1 MHYRKLTAAILLTC
15 SAGMFPVYAA
25 EIKEAPA
32 ADTHAAASV
41 IDTHVVTSAAD
52 THATAPAA
60 DTHVATPTP
69 QNNVDAHSAVHQTNL
84 WQTPSFTTI
93 ITAEEMEDNHYETVA
108 EALMYAPGVTV
119 TPGSVNTAHQ
129 VVRID
134 GDDRVA
140 VFIDGRRQNL
150 ESGFSDG
157 RATYDLDMTP
167 PVMAIDR
174 IEILHGAVGDSFLSN
189 DTPGGI
195 INIITKKGK
204 EHVFKFEAARGPYDA
219 WRWET
224 QLAGSGKGW
233 SWTATGGRS
242 NLEELHYKSSEG
254 NKETMPNSAVNRRE
268 MYFRIDR
275 QLKKNRSL
283 TFTYGHFSNDR
294 GLWYSRLNPTDYN
307 YSKMANHFAL
317 TYNYKE
323 NTAAPGYISL
333 YHYYNQGDTFRP
345 FGTKHQKDLP
355 SYGRWKTNT
364 NGIDWRD
371 GWSISKDH
379 TISAGLSWRHT
390 SVDNESNYNV
400 AGDPAPGAAVP
411 GFPGVDNPN
420 RSFGKNYEK
429 SMSNVNAFVK
439 TVRRFNKLILTG
451 TSGINHNSKFS
462 NHYISSSGAEYR
474 PDKKTTFYG
483 SLQHIYAVPTLDELY
498 YNNQQIQGN
507 PNLEPEK
514 GWKVNGGIRHQFN
527 DKVFADV
534 GGFLSYTKNPILWHY
549 NTATN
554 RWRPD
559 NYEGQHQQGLHLTVT
574 DVFSPKYNATLS
586 YTYTNSKT
594 DWGDK
599 DPSYTSLVARHQ
611 VQAALRYKDKHWSNN
626 ILLTSGFGRNSDWY
640 SGNYFVVDLNLSY
653 KFSKHWSSYLKVHNL
668 FNNSYEML
676 GSRTIG
682 DCPAYGRTALFGVVY
697 SY

>member
-1 MHYRKLTAAILLTC
+1 MSSKKIAAAILLAC
-15 SAGMFPVYAA
+15 STSLLPVYAA
-25 EIKEAPA
+25 ETEKTNTAAPETQA
-32 ADTHAAASV
+32 TVSV
-41 IDTHVVTSAAD
+41 PERKA
-52 THATAPAA
+52 
-60 DTHVATPTP
+60 
-69 QNNVDAHSAVHQTNL
+69 DAHSAVTQTTL
-84 WQTPSFTTI
+84 MQAPAFTTI
-93 ITAEEMEDNHYETVA
+93 ILAEEMEDNHYETVA

-119 TPGSVNTAHQ
+119 TPGSVNTAQ
-129 VVRID
+129 
-134 GDDRVA
+134 
-140 VFIDGRRQNL
+140 
-150 ESGFSDG
+150 SGFSDG

-167 PVMAIDR
+167 SVMAIDR
-174 IEILHGAVGDSFLSN
+174 IEILHGPVGDSFIN
-189 DTPGGI
+189 YNAPGGV

-204 EHVFKFEAARGPYDA
+204 DHTFKFEAARGPYDA

-268 MYFRIDR
+268 MYFRVDR
-275 QLKKNRSL
+275 QLAKNKSL

-307 YSKMANHFAL
+307 YAKMANHLAL

-323 NTAAPGYISL
+323 NSTSPGYVSL
-333 YHYYNQGDTFRP
+333 YHYYNQGDTYRP
-345 FGTKHQKDLP
+345 AGAKHQEDLL
-355 SYGRWKTNT
+355 SFGRWKTKT
-364 NGIDWRD
+364 TGIDWRD
-371 GWSISKDH
+371 SWTIKKNRSIV
-379 TISAGLSWRHT
+379 AGITWRRT
-390 SVDNESNYNV
+390 SVDNDTNYDVSGN
-400 AGDPAPGAAVP
+400 PPG
-411 GFPGVDNPN
+411 GELN
-420 RSFGKNYEK
+420 RSFGKNYAK
-429 SMSNVNAFVK
+429 DMTNVTAFIRTTRQIK
-439 TVRRFNKLILTG
+439 KLTLSG
-451 TSGINHNSKFS
+451 TRGITHNSGFS
-462 NHYISSSGAEYR
+462 NHYISTSTGEYR

-483 SLQHIYAVPTLDELY
+483 SIQHFYAVPTLDELY
-498 YNNQQIQGN
+498 YNNQRIQGN

-514 GWKVNGGIRHQFN
+514 GWKASGGIRHQFN

-653 KFSKHWSSYLKVHNL
+653 KFSKHWSSYLKVHNQSVQQL
-668 FNNSYEML
+668 L
-676 GSRTIG
+676 
-682 DCPAYGRTALFGVVY
+682 
-697 SY
+697 

>member
-25 EIKEAPA
+25 EIKEVSA
-32 ADTHAAASV
+32 ADTHVAAPV
-41 IDTHVVTSAAD
+41 TDKHVVTSAAD
-52 THATAPAA
+52 THATAPA
-60 DTHVATPTP
+60 VATPAP
-69 QNNVDAHSAVHQTNL
+69 QNNVDAHSAVHQSNL
-84 WQTPSFTTI
+84 WQTPAFTTI

-174 IEILHGAVGDSFLSN
+174 IEILHGAVGDSFIN
-189 DTPGGI
+189 YNAPGGV

-204 EHVFKFEAARGPYDA
+204 DHTFKFEAARGPYDA

-268 MYFRIDR
+268 MYFRVDR
-275 QLKKNRSL
+275 QLAKNKSL

-307 YSKMANHFAL
+307 YSKMANHLAL

-323 NTAAPGYISL
+323 NSSSPGYVSL
-333 YHYYNQGDTFRP
+333 YHYYNQGDTYRP
-345 FGTKHQKDLP
+345 AGAKHQEDLL
-355 SYGRWKTNT
+355 SFGRWKTKT
-364 NGIDWRD
+364 TGIDWRD
-371 GWSISKDH
+371 SWTIKKNRSIV
-379 TISAGLSWRHT
+379 AGITWRRT
-390 SVDNESNYNV
+390 SVDNDTNYDVSGN
-400 AGDPAPGAAVP
+400 PPG
-411 GFPGVDNPN
+411 GELN
-420 RSFGKNYEK
+420 RSFGKNYAQN
-429 SMSNVNAFVK
+429 MTNVTAFIRTTRQIK
-439 TVRRFNKLILTG
+439 KLTLSG
-451 TSGINHNSKFS
+451 TRGITHNSGFS
-462 NHYISSSGAEYR
+462 NHYISTSTGEYR

-483 SLQHIYAVPTLDELY
+483 SIQHFYAVPTLDELY
-498 YNNQQIQGN
+498 YNNQRIQGN

-514 GWKVNGGIRHQFN
+514 GWKASGGIRHQFN
-527 DKVFADV
+527 DKIFADV

-653 KFSKHWSSYLKVHNL
+653 KFSKHWSSYLKVHNAL
-668 FNNSYEML
+668 S
-676 GSRTIG
+676 
-682 DCPAYGRTALFGVVY
+682 ATAPPTDGQRCSELCIRIKT
-697 SY
+697 

>member
-1 MHYRKLTAAILLTC
+1 MSSKKIAAAILLAC
-15 SAGMFPVYAA
+15 STSLLPVYAA
-25 EIKEAPA
+25 ETEKTNTAAPETQA
-32 ADTHAAASV
+32 TVSV
-41 IDTHVVTSAAD
+41 PERKA
-52 THATAPAA
+52 
-60 DTHVATPTP
+60 
-69 QNNVDAHSAVHQTNL
+69 DAHSAVTQTTL
-84 WQTPSFTTI
+84 MQAPAFTTI
-93 ITAEEMEDNHYETVA
+93 ILAEEMEDNHYETVA

-174 IEILHGAVGDSFLSN
+174 IEILHGPVGDSFIN
-189 DTPGGI
+189 YNAPGGV

-204 EHVFKFEAARGPYDA
+204 DHTFKFEAARGPYDA

-268 MYFRIDR
+268 MYFRVDR
-275 QLKKNRSL
+275 QLAKNKSL

-307 YSKMANHFAL
+307 YAKMANHLAL

-323 NTAAPGYISL
+323 NSTSPGYVSL
-333 YHYYNQGDTFRP
+333 YHYYNQGDTYRP
-345 FGTKHQKDLP
+345 AGAKHQEDLL
-355 SYGRWKTNT
+355 SFGRWKTKT
-364 NGIDWRD
+364 TGIDWRD
-371 GWSISKDH
+371 SWTIKKNRSIV
-379 TISAGLSWRHT
+379 AGITWRRT
-390 SVDNESNYNV
+390 SVDNDTNYDVSGN
-400 AGDPAPGAAVP
+400 PPG
-411 GFPGVDNPN
+411 GELN
-420 RSFGKNYEK
+420 RSFGKNYAK
-429 SMSNVNAFVK
+429 DMTNVTAFIRTTRQIK
-439 TVRRFNKLILTG
+439 KLTLSG
-451 TSGINHNSKFS
+451 TRGITHNSGFS
-462 NHYISSSGAEYR
+462 NHYISTSTGEYR

-483 SLQHIYAVPTLDELY
+483 SIQHFYAVPTLDELY
-498 YNNQQIQGN
+498 YNNQRIQGN

-514 GWKVNGGIRHQFN
+514 GWKASGGIRHQFN

-549 NTATN
+549 NTAIN

>member
-1 MHYRKLTAAILLTC
+1 MSSKKIAAAILLAC
-15 SAGMFPVYAA
+15 STSLLPVYAA
-25 EIKEAPA
+25 ETEK
-32 ADTHAAASV
+32 TN
-41 IDTHVVTSAAD
+41 T
-52 THATAPAA
+52 
-60 DTHVATPTP
+60 ATPETQATVSVP
-69 QNNVDAHSAVHQTNL
+69 ERKADAHSAVTQTTL
-84 WQTPSFTTI
+84 MQAPAFTTI
-93 ITAEEMEDNHYETVA
+93 ILAEEMEDNHYETVA

-174 IEILHGAVGDSFLSN
+174 IEILHGPVGDSFIN
-189 DTPGGI
+189 YNAPGGV

-204 EHVFKFEAARGPYDA
+204 DHTFKFEAARGPYDA

-254 NKETMPNSAVNRRE
+254 NKETIPNSAVNRRE
-268 MYFRIDR
+268 MYFRVDR
-275 QLKKNRSL
+275 QLAKNKSL

-307 YSKMANHFAL
+307 YAKMANHLAL

-323 NTAAPGYISL
+323 NSTSPGYVSL
-333 YHYYNQGDTFRP
+333 YHYYNQGDTYRP
-345 FGTKHQKDLP
+345 AGAKHQEDLL
-355 SYGRWKTNT
+355 SFGRWKTKT
-364 NGIDWRD
+364 TGIDWRD
-371 GWSISKDH
+371 SWTIKKNRSIV
-379 TISAGLSWRHT
+379 AGITWRRT
-390 SVDNESNYNV
+390 SVDNDTNYDVSGN
-400 AGDPAPGAAVP
+400 PPG
-411 GFPGVDNPN
+411 GELN
-420 RSFGKNYEK
+420 RSFGKNYAK
-429 SMSNVNAFVK
+429 DMTNVTAFIRTTRQIK
-439 TVRRFNKLILTG
+439 KLTLSG
-451 TSGINHNSKFS
+451 TRGITHNSGFS
-462 NHYISSSGAEYR
+462 NHYISTSTGEYR

-483 SLQHIYAVPTLDELY
+483 SIQHFYAVPTLDELY
-498 YNNQQIQGN
+498 YNNQRIQGN

-514 GWKVNGGIRHQFN
+514 GWKASGGIRHQFN

-574 DVFSPKYNATLS
+574 DAFSPKYNATLS

>member
-1 MHYRKLTAAILLTC
+1 MSSKKIAAAILLAC
-15 SAGMFPVYAA
+15 STSLLPVYAA
-25 EIKEAPA
+25 ETEKTNTAAPETQA
-32 ADTHAAASV
+32 TVSV
-41 IDTHVVTSAAD
+41 PERKA
-52 THATAPAA
+52 
-60 DTHVATPTP
+60 
-69 QNNVDAHSAVHQTNL
+69 DAHSAVTQTTL
-84 WQTPSFTTI
+84 MQAPAFTTI
-93 ITAEEMEDNHYETVA
+93 ILAEEMEDNHYETVA

-174 IEILHGAVGDSFLSN
+174 IEILHGPVGDSFIN
-189 DTPGGI
+189 YNAPGGV

-204 EHVFKFEAARGPYDA
+204 DHTFKFEAARGPYDA

-254 NKETMPNSAVNRRE
+254 NKETIPNSAVNRRE
-268 MYFRIDR
+268 MYFRVDR
-275 QLKKNRSL
+275 QLAKNKSL

-307 YSKMANHFAL
+307 YAKMANHLAL

-323 NTAAPGYISL
+323 NSTSPGYVSL
-333 YHYYNQGDTFRP
+333 YHYYNQGDTYRP
-345 FGTKHQKDLP
+345 AGAKHQEDLL
-355 SYGRWKTNT
+355 SFGRWKTKT
-364 NGIDWRD
+364 TGIDWRD
-371 GWSISKDH
+371 SWTIKKNRSIV
-379 TISAGLSWRHT
+379 AGITWRRT
-390 SVDNESNYNV
+390 SVDNDTNYDVSGN
-400 AGDPAPGAAVP
+400 PPG
-411 GFPGVDNPN
+411 GELN
-420 RSFGKNYEK
+420 RSFGKNYAK
-429 SMSNVNAFVK
+429 DMTNVTAFIRTTRQIK
-439 TVRRFNKLILTG
+439 KLTLSG
-451 TSGINHNSKFS
+451 TRGITHNSGFS
-462 NHYISSSGAEYR
+462 NHYISTSTGEYR

-483 SLQHIYAVPTLDELY
+483 SIQHFYAVPTLDELY
-498 YNNQQIQGN
+498 YNNQRIQGN

-514 GWKVNGGIRHQFN
+514 GWKASGGIRHQFN

-549 NTATN
+549 NTAIK

-574 DVFSPKYNATLS
+574 DAFSPKYNATLS

-668 FNNSYEML
+668 FNNSYEIL

>member
-1 MHYRKLTAAILLTC
+1 MSSKKIAAAILLAC
-15 SAGMFPVYAA
+15 STSLLPVYAA
-25 EIKEAPA
+25 ETEKTNTAAPETQA
-32 ADTHAAASV
+32 TVSV
-41 IDTHVVTSAAD
+41 PERKA
-52 THATAPAA
+52 
-60 DTHVATPTP
+60 
-69 QNNVDAHSAVHQTNL
+69 DAHSAVTQTTL
-84 WQTPSFTTI
+84 MQAPAFTTI
-93 ITAEEMEDNHYETVA
+93 ILAEEMEDNHYETVA

-174 IEILHGAVGDSFLSN
+174 IEILHGPVGDSFIN
-189 DTPGGI
+189 YNAPGGV

-204 EHVFKFEAARGPYDA
+204 DHTFKFEAARGPYDA

-268 MYFRIDR
+268 MYFRVDR
-275 QLKKNRSL
+275 QLAKNKSL

-307 YSKMANHFAL
+307 YAKMANHLAL

-323 NTAAPGYISL
+323 NSTSPGYVSL
-333 YHYYNQGDTFRP
+333 YHYYNQGDTYRP
-345 FGTKHQKDLP
+345 AGAKHQEDLL
-355 SYGRWKTNT
+355 SFGRWKTKT
-364 NGIDWRD
+364 TGIDWRD
-371 GWSISKDH
+371 SWTIKKNRSIV
-379 TISAGLSWRHT
+379 AGITWRRT
-390 SVDNESNYNV
+390 SVDNDTNYDVSGN
-400 AGDPAPGAAVP
+400 PPG
-411 GFPGVDNPN
+411 GELNRELN
-420 RSFGKNYEK
+420 RSFGKNYAK
-429 SMSNVNAFVK
+429 DMTNVTAFIRTTRQIK
-439 TVRRFNKLILTG
+439 KLTLSG
-451 TSGINHNSKFS
+451 TRGITHNSGFS
-462 NHYISSSGAEYR
+462 NHYISTSTGEYR

-483 SLQHIYAVPTLDELY
+483 SIQHFYAVPTLDELY
-498 YNNQQIQGN
+498 YNNQRIQGN

-514 GWKVNGGIRHQFN
+514 GWKASGGIRHHFN

-549 NTATN
+549 NTAIK

-574 DVFSPKYNATLS
+574 DAFSPKYNATLS

-668 FNNSYEML
+668 FNNSYEIL

>member
-1 MHYRKLTAAILLTC
+1 MSSKKIAAAILLAC
-15 SAGMFPVYAA
+15 STSLLPVYAA
-25 EIKEAPA
+25 ETEKTNTAAPETQA
-32 ADTHAAASV
+32 TVSV
-41 IDTHVVTSAAD
+41 PERKA
-52 THATAPAA
+52 
-60 DTHVATPTP
+60 
-69 QNNVDAHSAVHQTNL
+69 DAHSAVTQTTL
-84 WQTPSFTTI
+84 MQAPAFTTI
-93 ITAEEMEDNHYETVA
+93 ILAEEME
-108 EALMYAPGVTV
+108 GVTV

-174 IEILHGAVGDSFLSN
+174 IEILHGAVGDSFIN
-189 DTPGGI
+189 YNAPGGV

-204 EHVFKFEAARGPYDA
+204 DHTFKFEAARGPYDA

-268 MYFRIDR
+268 MYFRVDR
-275 QLKKNRSL
+275 QLAKNKSL

-307 YSKMANHFAL
+307 YAKMANHLAL

-323 NTAAPGYISL
+323 NSTSPGYVSL
-333 YHYYNQGDTFRP
+333 YHYYNQGDTYRP
-345 FGTKHQKDLP
+345 AGAKHQEDLL
-355 SYGRWKTNT
+355 SFGRWKTKT
-364 NGIDWRD
+364 TGIDWRD
-371 GWSISKDH
+371 SWTIKKNRSIV
-379 TISAGLSWRHT
+379 AGITWRRT
-390 SVDNESNYNV
+390 SVDNDTNYDVSGN
-400 AGDPAPGAAVP
+400 PPG
-411 GFPGVDNPN
+411 GELN
-420 RSFGKNYEK
+420 RSFGKNYAK
-429 SMSNVNAFVK
+429 DMTNVTAFIRTTRQIK
-439 TVRRFNKLILTG
+439 KLTLSG
-451 TSGINHNSKFS
+451 TRGITHNSGFS
-462 NHYISSSGAEYR
+462 NHYISTSTGEYR

-483 SLQHIYAVPTLDELY
+483 SIQHFYAVPTLDELY
-498 YNNQQIQGN
+498 YNNQRIQGN

-514 GWKVNGGIRHQFN
+514 GWKASGGIRHQFN

>member
-25 EIKEAPA
+25 EIKEVPA
-32 ADTHAAASV
+32 ADTHVAASV
-41 IDTHVVTSAAD
+41 TDKHVVTSAAD

-84 WQTPSFTTI
+84 WQAPAFTTI

-174 IEILHGAVGDSFLSN
+174 IEILHGPVGDNFIN
-189 DTPGGI
+189 YNAPGGV

-204 EHVFKFEAARGPYDA
+204 DHTFKFEAARGPYDA

-268 MYFRIDR
+268 MYFRVDR
-275 QLKKNRSL
+275 QLAKNKSL

-307 YSKMANHFAL
+307 YAKMANHLAL

-323 NTAAPGYISL
+323 NSTSPGYVSL
-333 YHYYNQGDTFRP
+333 YHYYNQGDTYRP
-345 FGTKHQKDLP
+345 AGAKHQEDLL
-355 SYGRWKTNT
+355 SFGRWKTKT
-364 NGIDWRD
+364 TGIDWRD
-371 GWSISKDH
+371 SWTIKKNRSIV
-379 TISAGLSWRHT
+379 AGITWRRT
-390 SVDNESNYNV
+390 SVDNDTNYDVSGN
-400 AGDPAPGAAVP
+400 PPG
-411 GFPGVDNPN
+411 GELN
-420 RSFGKNYEK
+420 RSFGKNYAK
-429 SMSNVNAFVK
+429 DMTNVTAFIRTTRQIK
-439 TVRRFNKLILTG
+439 KLTLSG
-451 TSGINHNSKFS
+451 TRGITHNSGFS
-462 NHYISSSGAEYR
+462 NHYISTSTGEYR

-483 SLQHIYAVPTLDELY
+483 SIQHFYAVPTLDELY
-498 YNNQQIQGN
+498 YNNQRIQGDR
-507 PNLEPEK
+507 K
-514 GWKVNGGIRHQFN
+514 
-527 DKVFADV
+527 
-534 GGFLSYTKNPILWHY
+534 S
-549 NTATN
+549 
-554 RWRPD
+554 
-559 NYEGQHQQGLHLTVT
+559 
-574 DVFSPKYNATLS
+574 
-586 YTYTNSKT
+586 
-594 DWGDK
+594 
-599 DPSYTSLVARHQ
+599 
-611 VQAALRYKDKHWSNN
+611 
-626 ILLTSGFGRNSDWY
+626 
-640 SGNYFVVDLNLSY
+640 VV
-653 KFSKHWSSYLKVHNL
+653 
-668 FNNSYEML
+668 
-676 GSRTIG
+676 
-682 DCPAYGRTALFGVVY
+682 
-697 SY
+697 

>member
-1 MHYRKLTAAILLTC
+1 MSSKKIAAAILLAC
-15 SAGMFPVYAA
+15 STSLLPVYAA
-25 EIKEAPA
+25 ETEKTNTAAPETQA
-32 ADTHAAASV
+32 TVSV
-41 IDTHVVTSAAD
+41 PERKA
-52 THATAPAA
+52 
-60 DTHVATPTP
+60 
-69 QNNVDAHSAVHQTNL
+69 DAHSAVTQTTL
-84 WQTPSFTTI
+84 MQAPAFTTI
-93 ITAEEMEDNHYETVA
+93 ILAEEMEDNHYETVA

-174 IEILHGAVGDSFLSN
+174 IEILHGPVGDSFIN
-189 DTPGGI
+189 YNAPGGV

-204 EHVFKFEAARGPYDA
+204 DHTFKFEAARGPYDA

-268 MYFRIDR
+268 MYFRVDR
-275 QLKKNRSL
+275 QLAKNKSL

-307 YSKMANHFAL
+307 YAKMANHLAL

-323 NTAAPGYISL
+323 NSTSPGYVSL
-333 YHYYNQGDTFRP
+333 YHYYNQGDTYRP
-345 FGTKHQKDLP
+345 AGAKHQEDLL
-355 SYGRWKTNT
+355 SFGRWKTKT
-364 NGIDWRD
+364 TGIDWRD
-371 GWSISKDH
+371 SWTIKKNRSIV
-379 TISAGLSWRHT
+379 AGITWRRT
-390 SVDNESNYNV
+390 SVDNDTNYDVSGN
-400 AGDPAPGAAVP
+400 PPG
-411 GFPGVDNPN
+411 GELNRELN
-420 RSFGKNYEK
+420 RSFGKNYAK
-429 SMSNVNAFVK
+429 DMTNVTAFIRTTRQIK
-439 TVRRFNKLILTG
+439 KLTLSG
-451 TSGINHNSKFS
+451 TRGITHNSGFS
-462 NHYISSSGAEYR
+462 NHYISTSTGEYR

-483 SLQHIYAVPTLDELY
+483 SIQHFYAVPTLDELY
-498 YNNQQIQGN
+498 YNNQRIQGN

-514 GWKVNGGIRHQFN
+514 GWKASGGIRHQFN

-668 FNNSYEML
+668 FNNSYEIL

>member
-1 MHYRKLTAAILLTC
+1 MSSKKIAAAILLAC
-15 SAGMFPVYAA
+15 STSLLPVYAA
-25 EIKEAPA
+25 ETEKTNTAAPETQA
-32 ADTHAAASV
+32 TVSV
-41 IDTHVVTSAAD
+41 PERKA
-52 THATAPAA
+52 
-60 DTHVATPTP
+60 
-69 QNNVDAHSAVHQTNL
+69 DAHSAVTQTTL
-84 WQTPSFTTI
+84 MQAPAFTTI
-93 ITAEEMEDNHYETVA
+93 ILAEEMEDNHYETVA

-174 IEILHGAVGDSFLSN
+174 IEILHGPVGDSFIN
-189 DTPGGI
+189 YNAPGGV

-204 EHVFKFEAARGPYDA
+204 DHTFKFEAARGPYDA

-254 NKETMPNSAVNRRE
+254 NKETIPNSAVNRRE
-268 MYFRIDR
+268 MYFRVDR
-275 QLKKNRSL
+275 QLAKNKSL

-307 YSKMANHFAL
+307 YAKMANHLAL

-323 NTAAPGYISL
+323 NSTSPGYVSL
-333 YHYYNQGDTFRP
+333 YHYYNQGDTYRP
-345 FGTKHQKDLP
+345 AGAKHQEDLL
-355 SYGRWKTNT
+355 SFGRWKTKT
-364 NGIDWRD
+364 TGIDWRD
-371 GWSISKDH
+371 SWTIKKNRSIV
-379 TISAGLSWRHT
+379 AGITWRRT
-390 SVDNESNYNV
+390 SVDNDTNYDVSGN
-400 AGDPAPGAAVP
+400 PPG
-411 GFPGVDNPN
+411 GELN
-420 RSFGKNYEK
+420 RSFGKNYAK
-429 SMSNVNAFVK
+429 DMTNVTAFIRTTRQIK
-439 TVRRFNKLILTG
+439 KLTLSG
-451 TSGINHNSKFS
+451 TRGITHNSGFS
-462 NHYISSSGAEYR
+462 NHYISTSTGEYR

-483 SLQHIYAVPTLDELY
+483 SIQHFYAVPTLDELY
-498 YNNQQIQGN
+498 YNNQRIQGN

-514 GWKVNGGIRHQFN
+514 GWKASGGIRHQFN

-549 NTATN
+549 NTAIN

-574 DVFSPKYNATLS
+574 D
-586 YTYTNSKT
+586 
-594 DWGDK
+594 
-599 DPSYTSLVARHQ
+599 
-611 VQAALRYKDKHWSNN
+611 
-626 ILLTSGFGRNSDWY
+626 
-640 SGNYFVVDLNLSY
+640 
-653 KFSKHWSSYLKVHNL
+653 
-668 FNNSYEML
+668 
-676 GSRTIG
+676 
-682 DCPAYGRTALFGVVY
+682 
-697 SY
+697 

>member
-25 EIKEAPA
+25 EIKEVSA
-32 ADTHAAASV
+32 ADTHVAAPV
-41 IDTHVVTSAAD
+41 TDKHVVTSAAD
-52 THATAPAA
+52 THATAPA
-60 DTHVATPTP
+60 VAIPAP
-69 QNNVDAHSAVHQTNL
+69 QNNVDAHSAVHQSNL
-84 WQTPSFTTI
+84 WQTPAFTTI

-174 IEILHGAVGDSFLSN
+174 IEILHGPVGDSFIN
-189 DTPGGI
+189 YNAPGGV

-204 EHVFKFEAARGPYDA
+204 DHTFKFEAARGPYDA

-268 MYFRIDR
+268 MYFRVDR
-275 QLKKNRSL
+275 QLAKNKSL

-307 YSKMANHFAL
+307 YSKMANHLAL

-323 NTAAPGYISL
+323 NSSSPGYVSL
-333 YHYYNQGDTFRP
+333 YHYYNQGDTYRP
-345 FGTKHQKDLP
+345 AGAKHQEDLL
-355 SYGRWKTNT
+355 SFGRWKTKT
-364 NGIDWRD
+364 TGIDWRD
-371 GWSISKDH
+371 SWTIKKNRSIV
-379 TISAGLSWRHT
+379 AGITWRRT
-390 SVDNESNYNV
+390 SVDNDTNYDVSGN
-400 AGDPAPGAAVP
+400 PPG
-411 GFPGVDNPN
+411 GELN
-420 RSFGKNYEK
+420 RSFGKNYAQN
-429 SMSNVNAFVK
+429 MTNVTAFIRTTRQIK
-439 TVRRFNKLILTG
+439 KLTLSG
-451 TSGINHNSKFS
+451 TRGITHNSGFS
-462 NHYISSSGAEYR
+462 NHYISTSTGEYR

-483 SLQHIYAVPTLDELY
+483 SIQHFYAVPTLDELY
-498 YNNQQIQGN
+498 YNNQRIQGN

-514 GWKVNGGIRHQFN
+514 GWKASGGIRHQFN
-527 DKVFADV
+527 DKIFADV

-653 KFSKHWSSYLKVHNL
+653 KFSKHWSSYLKVHNAL
-668 FNNSYEML
+668 S
-676 GSRTIG
+676 
-682 DCPAYGRTALFGVVY
+682 ATAPPTDGQRCSELCIRIKT
-697 SY
+697 

>member
-25 EIKEAPA
+25 EIKEVSA
-32 ADTHAAASV
+32 ADTHVAAPV
-41 IDTHVVTSAAD
+41 TDKHVVTSAAD
-52 THATAPAA
+52 THATAPA
-60 DTHVATPTP
+60 VAIPAP
-69 QNNVDAHSAVHQTNL
+69 QNNVDAHSAVHQSNL
-84 WQTPSFTTI
+84 WQTPAFTTI

-174 IEILHGAVGDSFLSN
+174 IEILHGPVGDSFIN
-189 DTPGGI
+189 YNAPGGV

-204 EHVFKFEAARGPYDA
+204 DHTFKFEAARGPYDA

-268 MYFRIDR
+268 MYFRVDR
-275 QLKKNRSL
+275 QLAKNKSL

-307 YSKMANHFAL
+307 YSKMANHLAL

-323 NTAAPGYISL
+323 NSSSPGYVSL
-333 YHYYNQGDTFRP
+333 YHYYNQGDTYRP
-345 FGTKHQKDLP
+345 AGAKHQEDLL
-355 SYGRWKTNT
+355 SFGRWKTKT
-364 NGIDWRD
+364 TGIDWRD
-371 GWSISKDH
+371 SWTIKKNRSIV
-379 TISAGLSWRHT
+379 AGITWRRT
-390 SVDNESNYNV
+390 SVDNDTNYDVSGN
-400 AGDPAPGAAVP
+400 PPG
-411 GFPGVDNPN
+411 GELN
-420 RSFGKNYEK
+420 RSFGKNYAQN
-429 SMSNVNAFVK
+429 MTNVTAFIRTTRQIK
-439 TVRRFNKLILTG
+439 KLTLSG
-451 TSGINHNSKFS
+451 TRGITHNSGFS
-462 NHYISSSGAEYR
+462 NHYISTSTGEYR

-483 SLQHIYAVPTLDELY
+483 SIQHFYAVPTLDELY
-498 YNNQQIQGN
+498 YNNQRIQGN

-514 GWKVNGGIRHQFN
+514 GWKASGGIRHQFN
-527 DKVFADV
+527 DKIFADV

-653 KFSKHWSSYLKVHNL
+653 KFSKHWSSYLKVHN
-668 FNNSYEML
+668 YWV
-676 GSRTIG
+676 
-682 DCPAYGRTALFGVVY
+682 PALSATAPPTDGQRCSELCIRIKT
-697 SY
+697 

>member
-25 EIKEAPA
+25 EIKEVSA
-32 ADTHAAASV
+32 ADTHVAAPV
-41 IDTHVVTSAAD
+41 TDKHVVTSAAD
-52 THATAPAA
+52 THATAPA
-60 DTHVATPTP
+60 VATPAP
-69 QNNVDAHSAVHQTNL
+69 QNNVDAHSAVHQSNL
-84 WQTPSFTTI
+84 WQTPAFTTI

-174 IEILHGAVGDSFLSN
+174 IEILHGAVGDSFIN
-189 DTPGGI
+189 YNAPGGV

-204 EHVFKFEAARGPYDA
+204 DHTFKFEAARGPYDA

-268 MYFRIDR
+268 MYFRVDR
-275 QLKKNRSL
+275 QLAKNKSL

-307 YSKMANHFAL
+307 YSKMANHLAL

-323 NTAAPGYISL
+323 NSSSPGYVSL
-333 YHYYNQGDTFRP
+333 YHYYNQGDTYRP
-345 FGTKHQKDLP
+345 AGAKHQEDLL
-355 SYGRWKTNT
+355 SFGRWKTKT
-364 NGIDWRD
+364 TGIDWRD
-371 GWSISKDH
+371 SWTIKKNRSIV
-379 TISAGLSWRHT
+379 AGITWRRT
-390 SVDNESNYNV
+390 SVDNDTNYDVSGN
-400 AGDPAPGAAVP
+400 PPG
-411 GFPGVDNPN
+411 GELN
-420 RSFGKNYEK
+420 RSFGKNYAQN
-429 SMSNVNAFVK
+429 MTNVTAFIRTTRQIK
-439 TVRRFNKLILTG
+439 KLTLSG
-451 TSGINHNSKFS
+451 TRGITHNSGFS
-462 NHYISSSGAEYR
+462 NHYISTSTGEYR

-483 SLQHIYAVPTLDELY
+483 SIQHFYAVPTLDELY
-498 YNNQQIQGN
+498 YNNQRIQGN

-514 GWKVNGGIRHQFN
+514 GWKASGGIRHQFN
-527 DKVFADV
+527 DKIFADV

-653 KFSKHWSSYLKVHNL
+653 KFSKHWSSYLKVHNPEPEL
-668 FNNSYEML
+668 QIQQTLEQLPESAQ
-676 GSRTIG
+676 S
-682 DCPAYGRTALFGVVY
+682 VQ
-697 SY
+697 

>member
-1 MHYRKLTAAILLTC
+1 MSSKKIAAAILLAC
-15 SAGMFPVYAA
+15 STSLLPVYAA
-25 EIKEAPA
+25 ETEKTNTAAPETQA
-32 ADTHAAASV
+32 TVSV
-41 IDTHVVTSAAD
+41 PERKA
-52 THATAPAA
+52 
-60 DTHVATPTP
+60 
-69 QNNVDAHSAVHQTNL
+69 DAHSAVTQTTL
-84 WQTPSFTTI
+84 MQAPAFTTI
-93 ITAEEMEDNHYETVA
+93 ILAEEMEDNHYETVA

-157 RATYDLDMTP
+157 CATYDLDMTP

-174 IEILHGAVGDSFLSN
+174 IEILHGAVGDSFIN
-189 DTPGGI
+189 YNAPGGV

-204 EHVFKFEAARGPYDA
+204 DHTFKFEAARGPYDA

-268 MYFRIDR
+268 MYFRVDR
-275 QLKKNRSL
+275 QLAKNKSL

-307 YSKMANHFAL
+307 YAKMANHLAL

-323 NTAAPGYISL
+323 NSTSPGYVSL
-333 YHYYNQGDTFRP
+333 YHYYNQGDTYRP
-345 FGTKHQKDLP
+345 AGAKHQEDLL
-355 SYGRWKTNT
+355 SFGRWKTKT
-364 NGIDWRD
+364 TGIDWRD
-371 GWSISKDH
+371 SWTIKKNRSIV
-379 TISAGLSWRHT
+379 AGITWRRT
-390 SVDNESNYNV
+390 SVDNDTNYDVSGN
-400 AGDPAPGAAVP
+400 PPG
-411 GFPGVDNPN
+411 GELN
-420 RSFGKNYEK
+420 RSFGKNYAK
-429 SMSNVNAFVK
+429 DMTNVTAFIRTTRQIK
-439 TVRRFNKLILTG
+439 KLTLSG
-451 TSGINHNSKFS
+451 TRGITHNSGFS
-462 NHYISSSGAEYR
+462 NHYISTSTGEYR

-483 SLQHIYAVPTLDELY
+483 SIQHFYAVPTLDELY
-498 YNNQQIQGN
+498 YNNQRIQGN

-514 GWKVNGGIRHQFN
+514 GWKASGGIRHQFN

>member
-1 MHYRKLTAAILLTC
+1 MDSRRLAAAVLLAC
-15 SAGMFPVYAA
+15 FAGTFPVFAA
-25 EIKEAPA
+25 GTEKAAA
-32 ADTHAAASV
+32 ADTKAAV
-41 IDTHVVTSAAD
+41 P
-52 THATAPAA
+52 APVSKA
-60 DTHVATPTP
+60 
-69 QNNVDAHSAVHQTNL
+69 DAHSAVSQTGL
-84 WQTPSFTTI
+84 MEAPAFTTV

-108 EALMYAPGVTV
+108 EALTYAPGVTV

-174 IEILHGAVGDSFLSN
+174 IEILHGPVGDSFIN
-189 DTPGGI
+189 YNAPGGV

-204 EHVFKFEAARGPYDA
+204 EHTFKFEAARGPYDA

-242 NLEELHYKSSEG
+242 NLEELHYKSADG

-268 MYFRIDR
+268 MYFRFDR
-275 QLKKNRSL
+275 QLAKNKSL

-294 GLWYSRLNPTDYN
+294 GLWYSRLKPTDYN
-307 YSKMANHFAL
+307 YAKMANHLAL

-323 NTAAPGYISL
+323 NSASPGYISL
-333 YHYYNQGDTFRP
+333 YHYYNQGDTYRP
-345 FGTKHQKDLP
+345 AGAKHQEDLL
-355 SYGRWKTNT
+355 SYGRWKTKT
-364 NGIDWRD
+364 TGIDWRD
-371 GWSISKDH
+371 SWTIKKNRSIA
-379 TISAGLSWRHT
+379 AGITWCRT
-390 SVDNESNYNV
+390 SVDNDTNYDVSGN
-400 AGDPAPGAAVP
+400 PPG
-411 GFPGVDNPN
+411 GELN
-420 RSFGKNYEK
+420 RSFGKNYAK
-429 SMSNVNAFVK
+429 GATNVTAFIRTTRQIK
-439 TVRRFNKLILTG
+439 KLTLSSTR
-451 TSGINHNSKFS
+451 GITHNSGFS
-462 NHYISSSGAEYR
+462 DHYISTSTGEYR
-474 PDKKTTFYG
+474 PDKKTTLYG
-483 SLQHIYAVPTLDELY
+483 SIQHFYAVPTLDELY
-498 YNNQQIQGN
+498 YNNQRIQGN

-514 GWKVNGGIRHQFN
+514 GWKASGGIRHQFN

-549 NTATN
+549 STATN

-611 VQAALRYKDKHWSNN
+611 VTAALRYKDKRWSNN

-682 DCPAYGRTALFGVVY
+682 DCPAYGRTALFGVIY

>member
-25 EIKEAPA
+25 EIKEVPA
-32 ADTHAAASV
+32 ADTHVAASV
-41 IDTHVVTSAAD
+41 TDKHVVTSAAD

-69 QNNVDAHSAVHQTNL
+69 QTNVDAHSAVPQTNL
-84 WQTPSFTTI
+84 WQTPAFTTI

-174 IEILHGAVGDSFLSN
+174 IEILHGPVGDNFIN
-189 DTPGGI
+189 YNAPGGV

-204 EHVFKFEAARGPYDA
+204 DHTFKFEAARGPYDA

-268 MYFRIDR
+268 MYFRVDR
-275 QLKKNRSL
+275 QLAKNKSL

-307 YSKMANHFAL
+307 YAKMANHLAL

-323 NTAAPGYISL
+323 NSTSPGYVSL
-333 YHYYNQGDTFRP
+333 YHYYNQGDTYRP
-345 FGTKHQKDLP
+345 AGAKHQEDLL
-355 SYGRWKTNT
+355 SFGRWKTKT
-364 NGIDWRD
+364 TGIDWRD
-371 GWSISKDH
+371 SWTIKKNRSIV
-379 TISAGLSWRHT
+379 AGITWRRT
-390 SVDNESNYNV
+390 SVDNDTNYDVSGN
-400 AGDPAPGAAVP
+400 PPG
-411 GFPGVDNPN
+411 GELN
-420 RSFGKNYEK
+420 RSFGKNYAK
-429 SMSNVNAFVK
+429 DMTNVTAFIRTTRQIK
-439 TVRRFNKLILTG
+439 KLTLSG
-451 TSGINHNSKFS
+451 TRGITHNSGFS
-462 NHYISSSGAEYR
+462 NHYISTSTGEYR

-483 SLQHIYAVPTLDELY
+483 SIQHFYAVPTLDELY
-498 YNNQQIQGN
+498 YNNQRIQGN

-514 GWKVNGGIRHQFN
+514 GWKASGGIRHQFN

-640 SGNYFVVDLNLSY
+640 S
-653 KFSKHWSSYLKVHNL
+653 
-668 FNNSYEML
+668 
-676 GSRTIG
+676 
-682 DCPAYGRTALFGVVY
+682 
-697 SY
+697 

>member
-1 MHYRKLTAAILLTC
+1 MHYRKLTAAVLLAC
-15 SAGMFPVYAA
+15 FAGTFPVYAA
-25 EIKEAPA
+25 EPEKTAA
-32 ADTHAAASV
+32 ADTHAS
-41 IDTHVVTSAAD
+41 AD
-52 THATAPAA
+52 TQPAVSAPYSKA
-60 DTHVATPTP
+60 
-69 QNNVDAHSAVHQTNL
+69 DAHSAVNQTGL
-84 WQTPSFTTI
+84 MQAPAFTTV

-108 EALMYAPGVTV
+108 EALTYAPGVTV

-150 ESGFSDG
+150 DSGFSDG

-174 IEILHGAVGDSFLSN
+174 IEILHGPAGDSFIN
-189 DTPGGI
+189 YNAPGGV

-204 EHVFKFEAARGPYDA
+204 DHTFKFEAARGPYDA

-242 NLEELHYKSSEG
+242 NLEELHYKSADG

-268 MYFRIDR
+268 MYFRVDR
-275 QLKKNRSL
+275 QLAKNKSL

-294 GLWYSRLNPTDYN
+294 GLWYSRLKPLDYN
-307 YSKMANHFAL
+307 YAKMANHLAL

-323 NTAAPGYISL
+323 NSASPGYVSL
-333 YHYYNQGDTFRP
+333 YHYYNQGDTYRP
-345 FGTKHQKDLP
+345 AGAKHQEDLL
-355 SYGRWKTNT
+355 SFGRWKTKT
-364 NGIDWRD
+364 TGIDWRD
-371 GWSISKDH
+371 SWAINKNRSIA
-379 TISAGLSWRHT
+379 AGITWRRT
-390 SVDNESNYNV
+390 SVDNDTNYDV
-400 AGDPAPGAAVP
+400 SGDPPG
-411 GFPGVDNPN
+411 GELN
-420 RSFGKNYEK
+420 RSFGKNYAK
-429 SMSNVNAFVK
+429 GATNVTAFIRTTRK
-439 TVRRFNKLILTG
+439 IKKLTLSG
-451 TSGINHNSKFS
+451 TRGITHNSGFS
-462 NHYISSSGAEYR
+462 DHFISTSTGEYR

-483 SLQHIYAVPTLDELY
+483 SIQHFYAVPTLDELY
-498 YNNQQIQGN
+498 YNNQKIQGN

-514 GWKVNGGIRHQFN
+514 GWKASGGIRHQFN

-586 YTYTNSKT
+586 YIYTNSKT

-611 VQAALRYKDKHWSNN
+611 VTAALRYKDKRWSNS

-668 FNNSYEML
+668 FNNSYEIL

-682 DCPAYGRTALFGVVY
+682 DCPAYGRTALFGVIY

>member
-1 MHYRKLTAAILLTC
+1 MSSKKIAAAILLAC
-15 SAGMFPVYAA
+15 STSLLPVYAA
-25 EIKEAPA
+25 ETEKTNTAAPETQA
-32 ADTHAAASV
+32 TVSV
-41 IDTHVVTSAAD
+41 PERKA
-52 THATAPAA
+52 
-60 DTHVATPTP
+60 
-69 QNNVDAHSAVHQTNL
+69 DAHSAVTQTTL
-84 WQTPSFTTI
+84 MQAPAFTTI
-93 ITAEEMEDNHYETVA
+93 ILAEEMEDNHYETVA

-174 IEILHGAVGDSFLSN
+174 IEILHGPVGDSFIN
-189 DTPGGI
+189 YNAPGGV

-204 EHVFKFEAARGPYDA
+204 DHTFKFEAARGPYDA

-254 NKETMPNSAVNRRE
+254 NKETIPNSAVNRRE
-268 MYFRIDR
+268 MYFRVDR
-275 QLKKNRSL
+275 QLAKNKSL

-307 YSKMANHFAL
+307 YAKMANHLAL

-323 NTAAPGYISL
+323 NSTSPGYVSL
-333 YHYYNQGDTFRP
+333 YHYYNQGDTYRP
-345 FGTKHQKDLP
+345 AGAKHQEDLL
-355 SYGRWKTNT
+355 SFGRWKTKT
-364 NGIDWRD
+364 TGIDWRD
-371 GWSISKDH
+371 SWTIKKNRSIV
-379 TISAGLSWRHT
+379 AGITWRRT
-390 SVDNESNYNV
+390 SVDNDTNYDVSGN
-400 AGDPAPGAAVP
+400 PPG
-411 GFPGVDNPN
+411 GELN
-420 RSFGKNYEK
+420 RSFGKNYAK
-429 SMSNVNAFVK
+429 DMTNVTAFIRTTRQIK
-439 TVRRFNKLILTG
+439 KLTLSG
-451 TSGINHNSKFS
+451 TRGITHNSGFS
-462 NHYISSSGAEYR
+462 NHYISTSTGEYR

-483 SLQHIYAVPTLDELY
+483 SIQHFYAVPTLDELY
-498 YNNQQIQGN
+498 YNNQRIQGN

-514 GWKVNGGIRHQFN
+514 GWKASGGIRHQFN

-574 DVFSPKYNATLS
+574 DAFSPKYNATLS

>member
-1 MHYRKLTAAILLTC
+1 MSSKKIAAAILLAC
-15 SAGMFPVYAA
+15 STSLLPVYAA
-25 EIKEAPA
+25 ETEKTNTAAPETQA
-32 ADTHAAASV
+32 TVSV
-41 IDTHVVTSAAD
+41 PERKA
-52 THATAPAA
+52 
-60 DTHVATPTP
+60 
-69 QNNVDAHSAVHQTNL
+69 DAHSAVTQTTL
-84 WQTPSFTTI
+84 MQAPAFTTI
-93 ITAEEMEDNHYETVA
+93 ILAEEMEDNHYETVA

-174 IEILHGAVGDSFLSN
+174 IEILHGPVGDSFIN
-189 DTPGGI
+189 YNAPGGV

-204 EHVFKFEAARGPYDA
+204 DHTFKFEAARGPYDA

-268 MYFRIDR
+268 MYFRVDR
-275 QLKKNRSL
+275 QLAKNKSL

-307 YSKMANHFAL
+307 YAKMANHLAL

-323 NTAAPGYISL
+323 NSTSPGYVSL
-333 YHYYNQGDTFRP
+333 YHYYNQGDTYRP
-345 FGTKHQKDLP
+345 AGAKHQEDLL
-355 SYGRWKTNT
+355 SFGRWKTKT
-364 NGIDWRD
+364 TGIDWRD
-371 GWSISKDH
+371 SWTIKKNRSIV
-379 TISAGLSWRHT
+379 AGITWRRT
-390 SVDNESNYNV
+390 SVDNDTNYDVSGN
-400 AGDPAPGAAVP
+400 PPG
-411 GFPGVDNPN
+411 GELN
-420 RSFGKNYEK
+420 RSFGKNYAK
-429 SMSNVNAFVK
+429 DMTNVTAFIRTTRQIK
-439 TVRRFNKLILTG
+439 KLTLSG
-451 TSGINHNSKFS
+451 TRGITHNSGFS
-462 NHYISSSGAEYR
+462 NHYISTSTGEYR

-483 SLQHIYAVPTLDELY
+483 SIQHFYAVPTLDELY
-498 YNNQQIQGN
+498 YNNQRIQGN

-514 GWKVNGGIRHQFN
+514 GWKASGGIRHQFN

-549 NTATN
+549 NTAIN

-668 FNNSYEML
+668 FNNSYEIL

>member
-1 MHYRKLTAAILLTC
+1 MSSKKIAAAILLAC
-15 SAGMFPVYAA
+15 STSLLPVYAA
-25 EIKEAPA
+25 ETEKTNTAAPETQA
-32 ADTHAAASV
+32 TVSV
-41 IDTHVVTSAAD
+41 PERKA
-52 THATAPAA
+52 
-60 DTHVATPTP
+60 
-69 QNNVDAHSAVHQTNL
+69 DAHSAVTQTTL
-84 WQTPSFTTI
+84 MQAPAFTTI
-93 ITAEEMEDNHYETVA
+93 ILAEEMEDNHYETVA

-174 IEILHGAVGDSFLSN
+174 IEILHGPVGDSFIN
-189 DTPGGI
+189 YNAPGGV

-204 EHVFKFEAARGPYDA
+204 DHTFKFEAARGPYDA

-254 NKETMPNSAVNRRE
+254 NKETIPNSAVNRRE
-268 MYFRIDR
+268 MYFRVDR
-275 QLKKNRSL
+275 QLAKNKSL

-307 YSKMANHFAL
+307 YAKMANHLAL

-323 NTAAPGYISL
+323 NSTSPGYVSL
-333 YHYYNQGDTFRP
+333 YHYYNQGDTYRP
-345 FGTKHQKDLP
+345 AGAKHQEDLL
-355 SYGRWKTNT
+355 SFGRWKTKT
-364 NGIDWRD
+364 TGIDWRD
-371 GWSISKDH
+371 SWTIKKNRSIV
-379 TISAGLSWRHT
+379 AGITWRRT
-390 SVDNESNYNV
+390 SVDNDTNYDVSGN
-400 AGDPAPGAAVP
+400 PPG
-411 GFPGVDNPN
+411 GELN
-420 RSFGKNYEK
+420 RSFGKNYAK
-429 SMSNVNAFVK
+429 DMTNVTAFIRTTRQIK
-439 TVRRFNKLILTG
+439 KLTLSG
-451 TSGINHNSKFS
+451 TRGITHNSGFS
-462 NHYISSSGAEYR
+462 NHYISTSTGEYR

-483 SLQHIYAVPTLDELY
+483 SIQHFYAVPTLDELY
-498 YNNQQIQGN
+498 YNNQRIQGN

-514 GWKVNGGIRHQFN
+514 GWKASGGIRHQFN

-549 NTATN
+549 NTAIN

>member
-1 MHYRKLTAAILLTC
+1 MSSKKIAAAILLAC
-15 SAGMFPVYAA
+15 STSLLPVYAA
-25 EIKEAPA
+25 ETEKTNTAAPETQA
-32 ADTHAAASV
+32 TVSV
-41 IDTHVVTSAAD
+41 PERKA
-52 THATAPAA
+52 
-60 DTHVATPTP
+60 
-69 QNNVDAHSAVHQTNL
+69 DAHSAVTQTTL
-84 WQTPSFTTI
+84 MQAPAFTTI
-93 ITAEEMEDNHYETVA
+93 ILAEEMEDNHYETVA

-174 IEILHGAVGDSFLSN
+174 IEILHGPVGDSFIN
-189 DTPGGI
+189 YNAPGGV

-204 EHVFKFEAARGPYDA
+204 DHTFKFEAARGPYDA

-254 NKETMPNSAVNRRE
+254 NKETIPNSAVNRRE
-268 MYFRIDR
+268 MYFRVDR
-275 QLKKNRSL
+275 QLAKNKSL

-307 YSKMANHFAL
+307 YAKMANHLAL

-323 NTAAPGYISL
+323 NSTSPGYVSL
-333 YHYYNQGDTFRP
+333 YHYYNQGDTYRP
-345 FGTKHQKDLP
+345 AGAKHQEDLL
-355 SYGRWKTNT
+355 SFGRWKTKT
-364 NGIDWRD
+364 TGIDWRD
-371 GWSISKDH
+371 SWTIKKNRSIV
-379 TISAGLSWRHT
+379 AGITWRRT
-390 SVDNESNYNV
+390 SVDNDTNYDVSGN
-400 AGDPAPGAAVP
+400 PPG
-411 GFPGVDNPN
+411 GELN
-420 RSFGKNYEK
+420 RSFGKNYAK
-429 SMSNVNAFVK
+429 DMTNVTAFIRTTRQIK
-439 TVRRFNKLILTG
+439 KLTLSG
-451 TSGINHNSKFS
+451 TRGITHNSGFS
-462 NHYISSSGAEYR
+462 NHYISTSTGEYR

-483 SLQHIYAVPTLDELY
+483 SIQHFYAVPTLDELY
-498 YNNQQIQGN
+498 YNNQRIQGN

-514 GWKVNGGIRHQFN
+514 GWKASGGIRHQFN

-549 NTATN
+549 NTAIN

-574 DVFSPKYNATLS
+574 DAFSPKYNATLS

>member
-1 MHYRKLTAAILLTC
+1 MSSKKIAAAILLAC
-15 SAGMFPVYAA
+15 STSLLPVYAA
-25 EIKEAPA
+25 ETEKTNTAAPETQA
-32 ADTHAAASV
+32 TVSV
-41 IDTHVVTSAAD
+41 PERKA
-52 THATAPAA
+52 
-60 DTHVATPTP
+60 
-69 QNNVDAHSAVHQTNL
+69 DAHSAVTQTTL
-84 WQTPSFTTI
+84 MQAPAFTTI
-93 ITAEEMEDNHYETVA
+93 ILAEEMEDNHYETVA
-108 EALMYAPGVTV
+108 EALMYAPGITV

-167 PVMAIDR
+167 SVMAIDR
-174 IEILHGAVGDSFLSN
+174 IEILHGPVGDSFIN
-189 DTPGGI
+189 YNAPGGV

-204 EHVFKFEAARGPYDA
+204 DHTFKFEAARGPYDA

-268 MYFRIDR
+268 MYFRVDR
-275 QLKKNRSL
+275 QLAKNKSL

-307 YSKMANHFAL
+307 YAKMANHLAL

-323 NTAAPGYISL
+323 NSTSPGYVSL
-333 YHYYNQGDTFRP
+333 YHYYNQGDTYRP
-345 FGTKHQKDLP
+345 AGAKHQEDLL
-355 SYGRWKTNT
+355 SFGRWKTKT
-364 NGIDWRD
+364 TGIDWRD
-371 GWSISKDH
+371 SWTIKKNRSIV
-379 TISAGLSWRHT
+379 AGITWRRT
-390 SVDNESNYNV
+390 SVDNDTNYDVSGN
-400 AGDPAPGAAVP
+400 PPG
-411 GFPGVDNPN
+411 GELN
-420 RSFGKNYEK
+420 RSFGKNYAK
-429 SMSNVNAFVK
+429 DMTNVTAFIRTTRQIK
-439 TVRRFNKLILTG
+439 KLTLSG
-451 TSGINHNSKFS
+451 TRGITHNSGFS
-462 NHYISSSGAEYR
+462 NHYISTSTGEYR

-483 SLQHIYAVPTLDELY
+483 SIQHFYAVPTLDELY
-498 YNNQQIQGN
+498 YNNQRIQGN

-514 GWKVNGGIRHQFN
+514 GWKASGGIRHQFN

-668 FNNSYEML
+668 FNNSYEIL

>member
-1 MHYRKLTAAILLTC
+1 MSSKKIAAAILLAC
-15 SAGMFPVYAA
+15 STSLLPVYAA
-25 EIKEAPA
+25 ETEKTNTAAPETQA
-32 ADTHAAASV
+32 TVSV
-41 IDTHVVTSAAD
+41 PERKA
-52 THATAPAA
+52 
-60 DTHVATPTP
+60 
-69 QNNVDAHSAVHQTNL
+69 DAHSAVTQTTL
-84 WQTPSFTTI
+84 MQAPAFTTI
-93 ITAEEMEDNHYETVA
+93 ILAEEMEDNHYETVA

-174 IEILHGAVGDSFLSN
+174 IEILHGPVGDSFIN
-189 DTPGGI
+189 YNAPGGV

-204 EHVFKFEAARGPYDA
+204 DHTFKFEAARGPYDA

-268 MYFRIDR
+268 MYFRVDR
-275 QLKKNRSL
+275 QLAKNKSL

-307 YSKMANHFAL
+307 YAKMANHLAL

-323 NTAAPGYISL
+323 NSTSPGYVSL
-333 YHYYNQGDTFRP
+333 YHYYNQGDTYRP
-345 FGTKHQKDLP
+345 AGAKHQEDLL
-355 SYGRWKTNT
+355 SFGRWKTKT
-364 NGIDWRD
+364 TGIDWRD
-371 GWSISKDH
+371 SWTIKKNRSIV
-379 TISAGLSWRHT
+379 AGITWRRT
-390 SVDNESNYNV
+390 SVDNDTNYDVSGN
-400 AGDPAPGAAVP
+400 PPG
-411 GFPGVDNPN
+411 GELN
-420 RSFGKNYEK
+420 RSFGKNYAK
-429 SMSNVNAFVK
+429 DMTNVTAFIRTTRQIK
-439 TVRRFNKLILTG
+439 KLTLSG
-451 TSGINHNSKFS
+451 TRGITHNSGFS
-462 NHYISSSGAEYR
+462 NHYISTSTGEYR

-483 SLQHIYAVPTLDELY
+483 SIQHFYAVPTLDELY
-498 YNNQQIQGN
+498 YNNQRIQGN

-514 GWKVNGGIRHQFN
+514 GWKASGGIRHQFN

-549 NTATN
+549 NTAIN

-574 DVFSPKYNATLS
+574 DVFSPKY
-586 YTYTNSKT
+586 
-594 DWGDK
+594 
-599 DPSYTSLVARHQ
+599 
-611 VQAALRYKDKHWSNN
+611 
-626 ILLTSGFGRNSDWY
+626 
-640 SGNYFVVDLNLSY
+640 
-653 KFSKHWSSYLKVHNL
+653 
-668 FNNSYEML
+668 
-676 GSRTIG
+676 
-682 DCPAYGRTALFGVVY
+682 
-697 SY
+697 

>member
-1 MHYRKLTAAILLTC
+1 MYSVKLTAAILLSCCTIMIPIHA
-15 SAGMFPVYAA
+15 SEAVQATDPA
-25 EIKEAPA
+25 EEHTI
-32 ADTHAAASV
+32 
-41 IDTHVVTSAAD
+41 
-52 THATAPAA
+52 
-60 DTHVATPTP
+60 
-69 QNNVDAHSAVHQTNL
+69 DAHSAVHQTNL
-84 WQTPSFTTI
+84 WQTPAFTTV
-93 ITAEEMEDNHYETVA
+93 ITSEEMKDNHYESVA
-108 EALMYAPGVTV
+108 EALAYAPGVTV

-140 VFIDGRRQNL
+140 VFIDGRKQNL

-157 RATYDLDMTP
+157 RATYDLDMAP
-167 PVMAIDR
+167 PVMTIER
-174 IEILHGAVGDSFLSN
+174 IEILHGAVGDSFLN
-189 DTPGGI
+189 DDAPGGI
-195 INIITKKGK
+195 INIITKKGR
-204 EHVFKFEAARGPYDA
+204 EHVFQFEAARGPYDA

-242 NLEELHYKSSEG
+242 NLEAMHYKSADG

-275 QLKKNRSL
+275 QLAKNKSL

-294 GLWYSRLNPTDYN
+294 GLWYSRRNPADYN
-307 YSKMANHFAL
+307 YEKMANHFAL

-323 NTAAPGYISL
+323 NTAAPGYVSL
-333 YHYYNQGDTFRP
+333 YHYYNQGDTYRP
-345 FGTKHQKDLP
+345 FGTKNQEVQP
-355 SYGRWKTNT
+355 SFGRWKTNT

-371 GWSISKDH
+371 GWRISKDH
-379 TISAGLSWRHT
+379 TITAGLSWRHT
-390 SVDNESNYNV
+390 SVDNETNYNV
-400 AGDPAPGAAVP
+400 AGNPVPGAPVP

-439 TVRRFNKLILTG
+439 TVRRFNKLILTD
-451 TSGINHNSKFS
+451 TSGINHNSRFG
-462 NHYISSSGAEYR
+462 NHYISSSGMEYR

-498 YNNQQIQGN
+498 YNNQRIQGN

-514 GWKVNGGIRHQFN
+514 GWKVNAGIRHQFN
-527 DKVFADV
+527 KKVYADL
-534 GGFLSYTKNPILWHY
+534 GGFLSYTKNPILWYY
-549 NTATN
+549 NNITN
-554 RWRPD
+554 QWRPD
-559 NYEGQHQQGLHLTVT
+559 NYKSQHQQGVRLAIT
-574 DVFSPKYNATLS
+574 DVFSPKYSATFS
-586 YTYTNSKT
+586 YAYTNSNT

-599 DPSYTSLVARHQ
+599 DPSYTEEVAKHQ
-611 VQAALRYKDKHWSNN
+611 LKATLRYKDKRWSNN
-626 ILLTSGFGRNSDWY
+626 ILITSGFGRNSAWY
-640 SGNYFVVDLNLSY
+640 SGNYFVVDLNMSY
-653 KFSKHWSSYLKVHNL
+653 KFNKHWSSYLKVNNL
-668 FNNSYEML
+668 FNNSYEAL

-682 DCPAYGRTALFGVVY
+682 DVPAYGRTALFGVVY